1 MAGIKIGHMTLGVC
15 ATNCYFLYR
24 EGASEAVL
32 IDPADRG
39 ADLYEGLKKKGFFVT
54 AILLTHGHFDH
65 IGGAEQLRRLS
76 GAKLYAPL
84 EEKALCMDPYANLS
98 LQFGSKTVVEADQW
112 LSDGQKLTLAGID
125 FLVISTPGHTAGST
139 CYYVEKAK
147 ILLAGDTLFAGS
159 VGRTD
164 FPTGSMGKLVRSVK
178 EKLFVLPDGTKVYP
192 GHGEYTTIGEEKEY
206 NPYCQ

>member
-1 MAGIKIGHMTLGVC
+1 MAGIKIGRMTLGVC
-15 ATNCYFLYR
+15 ATNCSLRYR
-24 EGASEAVL
+24 EGAPEAVL

-39 ADLYEGLKKKGFFVT
+39 ADLYEGLKRKGFFVT

-139 CYYVEKAK
+139 CYYVEEAK
-147 ILLAGDTLFAGS
+147 ILLSGDTLFAGS